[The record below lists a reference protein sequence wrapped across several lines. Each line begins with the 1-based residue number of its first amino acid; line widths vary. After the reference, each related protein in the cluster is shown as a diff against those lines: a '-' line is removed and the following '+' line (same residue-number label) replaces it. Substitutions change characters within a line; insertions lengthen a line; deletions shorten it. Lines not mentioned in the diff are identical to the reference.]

1 MVAVE
6 DCADLGTTTES
17 KCATPDCVGCE
28 GRGMCCECLV
38 HDLVVS
44 LGCVGVLSKDLYG
57 LLEFFKP
64 LAEWLRSSLIF
75 SRTASSLPLPGAS
88 GRSLMSLPSFV
99 EALTY
104 PVEDGGRILLG
115 GTLRLAVLRAVTH
128 VFWRSIEGS
137 S

>member
-44 LGCVGVLSKDLYG
+44 LGCVGVLSKDLFG
-57 LLEFFKP
+57 LLEFFSP
-64 LAEWLRSSLIF
+64 LAEWFEVLADFLENSEFIAAARCIWEVADVLTKF
-75 SRTASSLPLPGAS
+75 CRGPYESRRRWRKDPPW
-88 GRSLMSLPSFV
+88 
-99 EALTY
+99 
-104 PVEDGGRILLG
+104 GGP
-115 GTLRLAVLRAVTH
+115 
-128 VFWRSIEGS
+128 
-137 S
+137 